1 MNRRKGKGVRTVMS
15 EKEKREIAEMV
26 KTAKYL
32 AENDQQGFMLAK
44 NSLDILKARCDMEK
58 VQEGKKTA

>member
-1 MNRRKGKGVRTVMS
+1 MS

-32 AENDQQGFMLAK
+32 AEIDQQGFMLAK
-44 NSLDILKARCDMEK
+44 TSLDILKARCDMEK